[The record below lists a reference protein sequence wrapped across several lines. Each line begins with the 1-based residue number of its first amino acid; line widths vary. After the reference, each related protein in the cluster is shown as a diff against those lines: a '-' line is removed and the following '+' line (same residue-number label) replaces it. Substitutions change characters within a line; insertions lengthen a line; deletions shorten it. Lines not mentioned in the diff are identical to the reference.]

1 MKKALII
8 LATLTSVTAFAETSQ
23 VNNQPMMKFGVYDV
37 SNTVAKEVSGNKY
50 SISNKHH
57 RLCWTAFN
65 MPFQPS
71 NQVVEVF
78 TSPKNAKFSGA
89 VSSKDGKTHTIKLH
103 TASSNNEFLER
114 CWRFEK
120 TDPKGKYSLSV
131 SVNDVTFP
139 TVPFSVVK

>member
-1 MKKALII
+1 MKKALV
-8 LATLTSVTAFAETSQ
+8 LLTALVSASAFAETQ
-23 VNNQPMMKFGVYDV
+23 PVDTRPMMKFGVYDT
-37 SNTVAKEVSGNKY
+37 SNKVAREVPGNKY

-57 RLCWTAFN
+57 RLCWVAFN

-78 TSPKNAKFSGA
+78 NSPKNAKFSGA

-139 TVPFSVVK
+139 ATQFEVVK